1 MKLVFDPSTVVVKT
15 LSPKPMLFPS
25 HQWSFHGA
33 RWDLREST
41 GVILGRFKHSGFK
54 HSGFSFHFILY
65 TGFRVQFHLSQRFWA
80 YEGTE
85 VHDSPAFNLP
95 LPSE

>member
-15 LSPKPMLFPS
+15 LNPKPMLFPS

-41 GVILGRFKHSGFK
+41 GVILGRFKYSGFK
-54 HSGFSFHFILY
+54 RSGFSFTLFYTLDFMYNFI
-65 TGFRVQFHLSQRFWA
+65 RVKGSGHMKVLKFMILQL
-80 YEGTE
+80 
-85 VHDSPAFNLP
+85 LI
-95 LPSE
+95 